1 MSTLCQG
8 FTSLLDDLCQR
19 VPELAGSSAYAT
31 SQQSVDGFDLLLT
44 GSGKAKHLWAVAPTA
59 SSLPDDLAGETYSN
73 ASLSAKCCGLT
84 HANALALREML
95 PWTAP
100 RSLRNERTTFGCG
113 DRLGRATPGHLQ
125 AIARYDVSP
134 VLAQQSIRELTLT
147 GRTFEGVVDN
157 VTFLVFQAG
166 FTSGYGADGDHL
178 KTLDDI
184 NTAVDAGMAMITL
197 DLSEVMLAA
206 AEKWSPEEVAEA
218 FAKLSPEVQQ
228 RITDTY
234 ANRTF
239 DVGAASIV
247 LDATEAKRCAVM
259 YLAAM
264 DFAGEVHDLLLKRR
278 GDAFDLEISI
288 DETEAPTLPGH
299 HLFIIRELLHR
310 NITVSSLAPRFIGEF
325 QKAIDYIGDL
335 AEFERQFAIHSAIAK
350 VHGDY
355 KVSIHSGSDKFSA
368 YPIIGKHT
376 EHRVHVKT
384 AGTSW
389 LEAVRAVAQADPALY
404 RDLHNKALASFQDA
418 LRYYHVTPNL
428 DAVPDLASV
437 SDDDLP
443 TLMDHNDARQLVH
456 VTYGGI
462 LSDAPLAE
470 RFFAT
475 LDAHEDVYYAC
486 LLKHF
491 NRHLDALGLDPV
503 QKGLRDHN
511 RARNRR
517 RNRPS
522 MARPR

>member
-1 MSTLCQG
+1 MSTSCQG
-8 FTSLLDDLCQR
+8 FTSLLNGLCQQ
-19 VPELAGSSAYAT
+19 VPELSGSSVYAA
-31 SQQSVDGFDLLLT
+31 SKQSVGGFDLLLT
-44 GSGKAKHLWAVAPTA
+44 SSGRAKRLWAVAPNA
-59 SSLPDDLAGETYSN
+59 SALPDELEGTAYSSPSV
-73 ASLSAKCCGLT
+73 AAKCCPLT

-125 AIARYDVSP
+125 AVSRYNVSP

-147 GRTFEGVVDN
+147 GRTFEGVVDD

-166 FTSGYGADGDHL
+166 FTGGFGADGDHL

-206 AEKWSPEEVAEA
+206 AEKWSAQDVEEA
-218 FAKLSPEVQQ
+218 FGQLPADVQQ
-228 RITDTY
+228 RISETY
-234 ANRTF
+234 AGKTF
-239 DVGAASIV
+239 AVESASV
-247 LDATEAKRCAVM
+247 SLDDIEAKRCAVM
-259 YLAAM
+259 YLEAM
-264 DFAGEVHDLLLKRR
+264 DFAGDVHDLLLKRR

-299 HLFIIRELLHR
+299 HLFIIRELLYR

-335 AEFERQFAIHSAIAK
+335 EEFERQFAIHCAIAK
-350 VHGDY
+350 AHGDY

-376 EHRVHVKT
+376 NHRVHVKT

-389 LEAVRAVAQADPALY
+389 LEAIRAVAEASPALY
-404 RDLHNKALASFQDA
+404 RELHNKALASFEDA
-418 LRYYHVTPNL
+418 LRYYHVTPDLN
-428 DAVPDLASV
+428 AVPELSSV
-437 SDDDLP
+437 PDDQLTAFMEHDG
-443 TLMDHNDARQLVH
+443 ARQLVH

-475 LDAHEDVYYAC
+475 LDEHEDVYYAC

-491 NRHLDALGLDPV
+491 NRHLDALGLTPT
-503 QKGLRDHN
+503 
-511 RARNRR
+511 A
-517 RNRPS
+517 
-522 MARPR
+522 